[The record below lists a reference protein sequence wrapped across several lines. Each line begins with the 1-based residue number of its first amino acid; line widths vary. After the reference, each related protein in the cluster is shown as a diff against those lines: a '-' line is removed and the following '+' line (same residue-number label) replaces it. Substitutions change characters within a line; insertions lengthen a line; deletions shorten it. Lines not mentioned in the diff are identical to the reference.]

1 MWSRINSHATI
12 ITQTRDVFFAI
23 FKGNRKNLHFLQL
36 WAIFLNFILSPDCLK
51 LQKRKF
57 LFFFISTYFFFN
69 NKLIISAT
77 FLYLTEMKFDLVV
90 FLHFKII
97 FISRTPF
104 YQIILVLLSLIKQNY
119 NCIVKSVFLILSKT
133 FRTLIYL

>member
-1 MWSRINSHATI
+1 MWSRNHYHANSWRLLRNFQRQLKKPAFLAVVGYFSKFHTF
-12 ITQTRDVFFAI
+12 TRL
-23 FKGNRKNLHFLQL
+23 FKAAKKK
-36 WAIFLNFILSPDCLK
+36 ILI
-51 LQKRKF
+51 
-57 LFFFISTYFFFN
+57 FFISTYFFN

-77 FLYLTEMKFDLVV
+77 FLDLTEMKFDLVV